1 MPDTAPPL
9 KVRDLMT
16 TSVLSVTPNTT
27 AQRVARL
34 ILDHAV
40 SAVPV
45 VDGDGTPIG
54 IISETDLV
62 ARSSGQKRS
71 RRNFCVG
78 MLAGDRPSADAIG
91 ALDHTRTARDIMTA
105 PLVTVDENE
114 TIAAATK
121 LLVAHGIKRLPVLKS
136 GRLAGILSRSDL
148 LRAVAGGLATAPA
161 PASGSL
167 LASAFRRIDEAFHAP
182 HRTGGGPAA
191 GAGENVVSAAD
202 FRQSVAHFKEQE
214 AAARILDRQR
224 QAEAHAHDIEVV
236 LGTHIT
242 EDQWRHILLAARTA
256 AEHGEIE
263 HMALRIPRESCSD
276 NGRAVNV
283 GETGWQSTLRGEA
296 AELALRWAAEL
307 KPRGFRLT
315 ARTLE
320 YPGGVPGDIGLFLA
334 WGERT

>member
-16 TSVLSVTPNTT
+16 TSVLTVTPDTT

-40 SAVPV
+40 SALPV
-45 VDGDGTPIG
+45 VDPDGKPIG

-78 MLAGDRPSADAIG
+78 MLAGDRRSAEAIT

-105 PLVTVDENE
+105 PLVTVDAND
-114 TIAAATK
+114 TIAAAMQ
-121 LLVAHGIKRLPVLKS
+121 LLVAHGIKRLPVLEA
-136 GRLAGILSRSDL
+136 GRLAGILSRTDL
-148 LRAVAGGLATAPA
+148 LRAVASGSAAEAAPA
-161 PASGSL
+161 PQSL
-167 LASAFRRIDEAFHAP
+167 LANAFRRIDQAFHAP
-182 HRTGGGPAA
+182 RPAA
-191 GAGENVVSAAD
+191 AVAAPDGDSVVSAAD
-202 FRQSVAHFKEQE
+202 FRQSVEHFKQREK
-214 AAARILDRQR
+214 AARTLDRQR
-224 QAEAHAHDIEVV
+224 QAETHAHDIEVV

-242 EDQWRHILLAARTA
+242 EDHWRHILLAARTA

-263 HMALRIPRESCSD
+263 HMTLRIPRESCSD
-276 NGRAVNV
+276 NGRAINM
-283 GETGWQSTLRGEA
+283 GEPGWQSTLRGEA
-296 AELALRWAAEL
+296 AELAVRWAAEL

-320 YPGGVPGDIGLFLA
+320 YPGGLPGDIGIFLA